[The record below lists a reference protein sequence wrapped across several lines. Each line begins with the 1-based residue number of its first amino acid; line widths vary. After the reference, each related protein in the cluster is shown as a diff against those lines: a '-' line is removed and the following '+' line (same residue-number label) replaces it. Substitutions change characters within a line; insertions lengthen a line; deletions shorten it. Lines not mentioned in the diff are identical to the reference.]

1 MNEEKAIANNHAL
14 TAYAHEM
21 LPQFGNVMK
30 AINDYVFNPNEDTA
44 KALRMNAP
52 AIRSLYR
59 LVDDYSKALAD
70 LKEKMNVC
78 VLENIESAPEIAHE
92 FKVQN
97 GTKSIK
103 CDSAP
108 NSMQLLMSRY
118 LEAGYDPVGLFAKCS
133 AITAKKAAEAFGL
146 SEQALLEAHG
156 DLFETHYNKPSVK
169 ML

>member
-1 MNEEKAIANNHAL
+1 MNKEKAIANNNAL
-14 TAYAHEM
+14 TAYAREM

-30 AINDYVFNPNEDTA
+30 AINDYVFNPNEETA

-59 LVDDYSKALAD
+59 LIDDYSKALAY
-70 LKEKMNVC
+70 LKENVNFC
-78 VLENIESAPEIAHE
+78 VIENIDTAPELAQE

-97 GTKSIK
+97 GAKIIK
-103 CDSAP
+103 CDSVP
-108 NSMQLLMSRY
+108 NSMQLLMTRY
-118 LEAGYDPVGLFAKCS
+118 IDAGFDPVGLFAQCS

-156 DLFETHYNKPSVK
+156 DLFETHQNKPSVK
-169 ML
+169 MI

>member
-1 MNEEKAIANNHAL
+1 MNEEKAIANNKAL
-14 TAYAHEM
+14 TAYAREM

-30 AINDYVFNPNEDTA
+30 AINDYVFNPNEETA

-59 LVDDYSKALAD
+59 LIDDYSKALAY
-70 LKEKMNVC
+70 LKEKVNIC
-78 VLENIESAPEIAHE
+78 VIENIETAPELAQE

-97 GTKSIK
+97 GEKSIK
-103 CDSAP
+103 CDSGP
-108 NSMQLLMSRY
+108 NSMQLLMTRY
-118 LEAGYDPVGLFAKCS
+118 IDAGFDPVGLFAQCS

-156 DLFETHYNKPSVK
+156 DLFETHQNKPSVK
-169 ML
+169 MI